1 MNFFPL
7 FLRLAEDRRIV
18 IIGGGAVALAKA
30 EALLPYAGALEVV
43 SDVFAPA
50 TEAYLRQQGIA
61 LRKAAYEPSMLDGVA
76 LAIAA
81 TNDSAVNHAVYTDA
95 RARGVL
101 VNVVDQPEYCDV
113 IFPAIVRRGP
123 LQIAISS
130 SGLSPVLS
138 RLVKQQIERVIP
150 WQFENLI
157 NFTRDKR
164 DKVKAVLHT
173 LQKRRLL
180 WHNVLQGN
188 VAEEVLEGNEAKA
201 ERLFD
206 DALDEAKAASSE
218 AALYLIGAGPGNPD
232 LLTIKAIR
240 LLSRADVV
248 LYDRLVAPEVLDMY
262 ARKEAEKVCVGKTKD
277 YHLLTQESIDETIA
291 RHLKAGKIVARL
303 KGGDP
308 SIYAHGAEEIAVARE
323 LGAPY
328 QIVPGITAATGC
340 AAAAGIPL
348 TERGGAQSVRF
359 LTLYKESL
367 TDAAFWQSLKHS
379 TNETLVFY
387 MATHHRATLCDKL
400 QEAGFKAATPV
411 LAVEQGTT
419 PQHREYEATLGCFGK
434 KYADH
439 TFQSP
444 TLLIVGDVV
453 RWRREHSWK
462 EAPKGESKPFFP
474 SLGLQGQ
481 QRDCAARTVSRE
493 PARRLSA
500 NQDLQGAKHVLH

>member
-1 MNFFPL
+1 MQFFPL
-7 FLRLAEDRRIV
+7 FLRLAGDRRIL
-18 IIGGGAVALAKA
+18 IIGGGAVAQAKA
-30 EALLPYAGALEVV
+30 DALRPYADTLEVV
-43 SDVFAPA
+43 AEQFTPA
-50 TEAYLRQQGIA
+50 TEAFLKAEGIA
-61 LRKAAYEPSMLDGVA
+61 YRVTTYNAELLDGVG
-76 LAIAA
+76 LVIAA
-81 TNDSAVNHAVYTDA
+81 TNKQDINRRIHTDA

-150 WQFENLI
+150 WQFEKLI
-157 NFTRDKR
+157 EFTREKR
-164 DKVKAVLHT
+164 TKVKSALNT

-180 WHNVLQGN
+180 WHNVLEGN
-188 VAEEVLEGNEAKA
+188 VAEEVLEGNADRA

-206 DALDEAKAASSE
+206 EALDEAQSIRSE

-232 LLTIKAIR
+232 LLTVKAIR
-240 LLSRADVV
+240 LISRADVV
-248 LYDRLVAPEVLDMY
+248 LYDRLIAPEILDMY

-277 YHLLTQESIDETIA
+277 YHLKSQESIDEMIA
-291 RHLKAGKIVARL
+291 RHLKAGKIVARI

-323 LGAPY
+323 LDVPY

-367 TDAAFWQSLKHS
+367 TDAEFWQSLKHS
-379 TNETLVFY
+379 HNETLVFY
-387 MATHHRATLCDKL
+387 MATHHRATLCEKL
-400 QEAGFKAATPV
+400 QEAGFKGNTPI

-419 PQHREYEATLGCFGK
+419 PQHREYEATLESFGE
-434 KYADH
+434 KYASH

-444 TLLIVGDVV
+444 TLIIVGDVV
-453 RWRREHSWK
+453 RWRKEHSWK
-462 EAPKGESKPFFP
+462 EAPKGESKAFFP
-474 SLGLQGQ
+474 PLH
-481 QRDCAARTVSRE
+481 A
-493 PARRLSA
+493 
-500 NQDLQGAKHVLH
+500 GAKHVLH

>member
-1 MNFFPL
+1 MQFFPL
-7 FLRLAEDRRIV
+7 FLRLAGDRRILIV
-18 IIGGGAVALAKA
+18 GGGAVAQAKA
-30 EALLPYAGALEVV
+30 EALRPYADALEVV
-43 SDVFAPA
+43 SDRFAEA
-50 TEAYLRQQGIA
+50 TESYLQAEGIPYRTAVYDAA
-61 LRKAAYEPSMLDGVA
+61 LLDGVG
-76 LAIAA
+76 LVIAA
-81 TNDSAVNHAVYTDA
+81 TNKQEVNRRIRDDA

-138 RLVKQQIERVIP
+138 RLVKQQIERTIP
-150 WQFENLI
+150 WQFERLI
-157 NFTRDKR
+157 AFTRDKR
-164 DKVKAVLHT
+164 AKVKEKLNT

-180 WHNVLQGN
+180 WHNVLEGN
-188 VAEEVLEGNEAKA
+188 TAEEVLEGNADRA

-206 DALDEAKAASSE
+206 EALEEARSARSE
-218 AALYLIGAGPGNPD
+218 AALYLIGAGPGSPD
-232 LLTIKAIR
+232 LLTVKAIR

-248 LYDRLVAPEVLDMY
+248 LYDRLIAPEILDMY
-262 ARKEAEKVCVGKTKD
+262 ARKEAEKICVGKTKD
-277 YHLLTQESIDETIA
+277 YHLKSQESIDEMIA
-291 RHLKAGKIVARL
+291 RFLKAGKIVARI

-323 LGAPY
+323 LDVPY

-367 TDAAFWQSLKHS
+367 ADAGYWESLKHS
-379 TNETLVFY
+379 HDETLVFY
-387 MATHHRATLCDKL
+387 MATHLRARLCEKL
-400 QEAGFKAATPV
+400 LEAGFNPETPI

-419 PQHREYEATLGCFGK
+419 PQHREYEAVLADFGA
-434 KYADH
+434 KYANH

-444 TLLIVGDVV
+444 TLIIVGDVV
-453 RWRREHSWK
+453 RWRREHGWK
-462 EAPKGESKPFFP
+462 EAPKGESEAFFP
-474 SLGLQGQ
+474 SL
-481 QRDCAARTVSRE
+481 RE
-493 PARRLSA
+493 
-500 NQDLQGAKHVLH
+500 GEKHVLH

>member
-1 MNFFPL
+1 MQFFPL
-7 FLRLAEDRRIV
+7 FLRLAEDRRILIV
-18 IIGGGAVALAKA
+18 GGGAVAQAKA
-30 EALLPYAGALEVV
+30 DALRPYANTLEVV
-43 SDVFAPA
+43 ADRFAEA
-50 TEAYLRQQGIA
+50 TEDFLKAENIPYRV
-61 LRKAAYEPSMLDGVA
+61 AAYDVSLLEGVG
-76 LAIAA
+76 LVIAA
-81 TNDSAVNHAVYTDA
+81 TNKQDINHRIYQDA

-101 VNVVDQPEYCDV
+101 VNVVDDPQYCDV
-113 IFPAIVRRGP
+113 IFPAIVRRGS

-150 WQFENLI
+150 WQFEQLI
-157 NFTRDKR
+157 EFTREKR
-164 DKVKAVLHT
+164 EKVKAALNT

-180 WHNVLQGN
+180 WHNVLEGR
-188 VAEEVLEGNEAKA
+188 VAEEVLEGNHSRA

-206 DALDEAKAASSE
+206 SALDEAESTTNE

-232 LLTIKAIR
+232 LMTVKGIR

-248 LYDRLVAPEVLDMY
+248 LYDRLVAPEILDMY

-277 YHLLTQESIDETIA
+277 YHLKSQESIDEMIA
-291 RHLKAGKIVARL
+291 RHLKAGRIVARL

-379 TNETLVFY
+379 HSETLVFY

-411 LAVEQGTT
+411 LAIEQGTT
-419 PQHREYEATLGCFGK
+419 PQHREYEATLGSFGK
-434 KYADH
+434 KYANH

-453 RWRREHSWK
+453 RWRKEHSWK
-462 EAPKGESKPFFP
+462 EAPKGESKAFFP
-474 SLGLQGQ
+474 SLH
-481 QRDCAARTVSRE
+481 A
-493 PARRLSA
+493 
-500 NQDLQGAKHVLH
+500 GAKHVLH

>member
-1 MNFFPL
+1 MKFFPL
-7 FLRLAEDRRIV
+7 FLRLAEDRRILIV
-18 IIGGGAVALAKA
+18 GGGAVAQAKA
-30 EALLPYAGALEVV
+30 EALLPYAKTLEVI
-43 SDVFAPA
+43 SDAFSEP
-50 TEAYLRQQGIA
+50 TEAFLQASEIPYKHAQYAPEQ
-61 LRKAAYEPSMLDGVA
+61 LDGVT
-76 LAIAA
+76 LVIAA
-81 TNDSAVNHAVYTDA
+81 TNDPDVNHRIYEDA
-95 RARGVL
+95 HARGVL
-101 VNVVDQPEYCDV
+101 VNVVDDPKFCDV
-113 IFPAIVRRGP
+113 IFPAIVRRGS

-138 RLVKQQIERVIP
+138 RLVKQQIERLIP

-157 NFTRDKR
+157 EFTREKR
-164 DKVKAVLHT
+164 AKVKAKLNT

-180 WHNVLQGN
+180 WHNVLEGN
-188 VAEEVLEGNEAKA
+188 VAEEVLEGNFSRA
-201 ERLFD
+201 ERLFEQS
-206 DALDEAKAASSE
+206 LDEAKATESQ
-218 AALYLIGAGPGNPD
+218 AALYLIGAGPGSPD

-277 YHLLTQESIDETIA
+277 YHLKTQESIDETIA
-291 RHLKAGKIVARL
+291 RHLKAGRIVARL

-367 TDAAFWQSLKHS
+367 TDADFWKSLEHS
-379 TNETLVFY
+379 HNETLVFY
-387 MATHHRATLCDKL
+387 MATHNRAKLCEKL
-400 QEAGFKAATPV
+400 LESGFKAATPV

-419 PQHREYEATLGCFGK
+419 PQHREYEGTLGSFGK
-434 KYADH
+434 KYENH

-453 RWRREHSWK
+453 RWRKEHSWK
-462 EAPKGESKPFFP
+462 EAPKGKSKAFFP
-474 SLGLQGQ
+474 SLH
-481 QRDCAARTVSRE
+481 A
-493 PARRLSA
+493 
-500 NQDLQGAKHVLH
+500 GAKHVLH